1 MSAGKARQRL
11 CKYGSFRFSD
21 GPTGHDVTET
31 TSKPRRLSDI
41 VKSIDTAQDLTI
53 GTLVD
58 AFGERAFGALMF
70 VFAVPNIVPTPPG
83 TSAVLGLPLVILT
96 FQLMIGRQ
104 VLWLPQAVRRR
115 GISGAMFEGFARR
128 AVPVMA
134 RFERVLKPRLAVLAA
149 SDLAERL
156 IGIVAFAL
164 AVILF
169 LPIPLVNIL
178 PAAAI
183 TLMALGL
190 AERDGFAVLG
200 GYALAA
206 VTVLLLAAVS
216 TALYAAMWAFLNAL
230 FGI

>member
-1 MSAGKARQRL
+1 MTQ
-11 CKYGSFRFSD
+11 
-21 GPTGHDVTET
+21 T
-31 TSKPRRLSDI
+31 TPKPRRLSDI
-41 VKSIDTAQDLTI
+41 VTSIDTQQPLSI

-70 VFAVPNIVPTPPG
+70 VFAVPNVVPTPPG

-104 VLWLPQAVRRR
+104 RLWLPNAVRKRM
-115 GISGAMFEGFARR
+115 ISGAMFEGFAKR

-134 RFERVLKPRLAVLAA
+134 RFERVLKPRVSFLAA
-149 SDLAERL
+149 TDLAERV

-190 AERDGFAVLG
+190 AERDGLAVLA

-206 VTVLLLAAVS
+206 LTALLLAVVS
-216 TALYAAMWAFLNAL
+216 SAIYAGIVAFFGAL
-230 FGI
+230 FGG

>member
-1 MSAGKARQRL
+1 M
-11 CKYGSFRFSD
+11 
-21 GPTGHDVTET
+21 TET
-31 TSKPRRLSDI
+31 ASKPRRLSDI
-41 VKSIDTAQDLTI
+41 VTSIDTAQDITI

-83 TSAVLGLPLVILT
+83 TSAILGLPLVILT

-115 GISGAMFEGFARR
+115 GISGTMFESFARR

-134 RFERVLKPRLAVLAA
+134 RFERVLKPRLTALAA
-149 SDLAERL
+149 SDLAERI

-183 TLMALGL
+183 SLMALGL
-190 AERDGFAVLG
+190 AERDGLAVLG
-200 GYALAA
+200 GYVVAAL
-206 VTVLLLAAVS
+206 TVALLAAIS
-216 TALYAAMWAFLNAL
+216 TALYAAVWAFLNAL

>member
-1 MSAGKARQRL
+1 M
-11 CKYGSFRFSD
+11 
-21 GPTGHDVTET
+21 TET
-31 TSKPRRLSDI
+31 EAKPKPRRLSDI
-41 VKSIDTAQDLTI
+41 VKSIDTTQDLTI

-70 VFAVPNIVPTPPG
+70 VFAVPNVVPTPPG

-104 VLWLPQAVRRR
+104 VLWLPQVVRKR

-128 AVPVMA
+128 AVPVMI
-134 RFERVLKPRLAVLAA
+134 RFERVLKPRLTVLTAT
-149 SDLAERL
+149 DLAERL

-183 TLMALGL
+183 ALMALGL
-190 AERDGFAVLG
+190 AERDGVAVLA
-200 GYALAA
+200 GYAAA
-206 VTVLLLAAVS
+206 ALTAALLAAVS
-216 TALYAAMWAFLNAL
+216 TALYAAVWAFFNAL
-230 FGI
+230 AGN

>member
-1 MSAGKARQRL
+1 MTQ
-11 CKYGSFRFSD
+11 
-21 GPTGHDVTET
+21 T
-31 TSKPRRLSDI
+31 TPKPRRLSDI
-41 VKSIDTAQDLTI
+41 VTSIDTQQPLSI

-70 VFAVPNIVPTPPG
+70 VFAVPNVVPTPPG

-104 VLWLPQAVRRR
+104 RLWLPNAVRKRM
-115 GISGAMFEGFARR
+115 ISGAMFEGFAKR

-134 RFERVLKPRLAVLAA
+134 RFERVLKPRVSFLAA
-149 SDLAERL
+149 TDLAERV

-183 TLMALGL
+183 TLSALVL
-190 AERDGFAVLG
+190 A
-200 GYALAA
+200 
-206 VTVLLLAAVS
+206 
-216 TALYAAMWAFLNAL
+216 
-230 FGI
+230 

>member
-1 MSAGKARQRL
+1 M
-11 CKYGSFRFSD
+11 
-21 GPTGHDVTET
+21 TET
-31 TSKPRRLSDI
+31 TPKPRRLSDI
-41 VKSIDTAQDLTI
+41 VTSIDTQQPLSI

-104 VLWLPQAVRRR
+104 RLWLPNAVRRR
-115 GISGAMFEGFARR
+115 MISGTMFEGFAKR
-128 AVPVMA
+128 AVPVMT
-134 RFERVLKPRLAVLAA
+134 RFERVLKPRMSYLAA
-149 SDLAERL
+149 TDLAERV

-183 TLMALGL
+183 SLMALGL
-190 AERDGFAVLG
+190 AERDGIAVVA
-200 GYALAA
+200 GYGLAA
-206 VTVLLLAAVS
+206 LTVLLLAAVS
-216 TALYAAMWAFLNAL
+216 SAIYAGIVAFFGAL
-230 FGI
+230 FGG

>member
-1 MSAGKARQRL
+1 MTQ
-11 CKYGSFRFSD
+11 
-21 GPTGHDVTET
+21 T
-31 TSKPRRLSDI
+31 TPKPRRLSDI
-41 VKSIDTAQDLTI
+41 VTSIDTQQPLSI

-70 VFAVPNIVPTPPG
+70 VFAVPNVVPTPPG

-104 VLWLPQAVRRR
+104 RLWLPNAVRKRM
-115 GISGAMFEGFARR
+115 ISGAMFEGFAKR

-134 RFERVLKPRLAVLAA
+134 RFERVLKPRVSFLAA
-149 SDLAERL
+149 TDLAERV

-190 AERDGFAVLG
+190 AERDGLAVLT

-206 VTVLLLAAVS
+206 LTALLLAVVS
-216 TALYAAMWAFLNAL
+216 SAIYAGIVAFFGAL
-230 FGI
+230 FGG

>member
-1 MSAGKARQRL
+1 M
-11 CKYGSFRFSD
+11 
-21 GPTGHDVTET
+21 TGTEAA
-31 TSKPRRLSDI
+31 SKPRRLSDI

-115 GISGAMFEGFARR
+115 GISSAMFEGFARR
-128 AVPVMA
+128 AVPVMV
-134 RFERVLKPRLAVLAA
+134 RFERVLKPRLISLAA

-156 IGIVAFAL
+156 IGVVAFAL
-164 AVILF
+164 SVILF

-206 VTVLLLAAVS
+206 VTAVLLAAVS

-230 FGI
+230 LGI